1 MNILLNLKCFVIFAE
16 DWLRLGNMRL
26 RFIALCLRNLCR
38 RLASPRQYEAS
49 LHCAL
54 LAQSLQ
60 KIGIASAIEAS
71 LHCALLAQSNY
82 GKRLR

>member
-1 MNILLNLKCFVIFAE
+1 MFCY
-16 DWLRLGNMRL
+16 
-26 RFIALCLRNLCR
+26 LCR
-38 RLASPRQYEAS
+38 RLASPRQYEASLHCALLAQSLQKIGFASAIEAS